1 MVNTDIQDDI
11 RTDLTTEVFNEI
23 GKTVTL
29 KSKSSPI
36 YNTRGEEINQTFTE
50 SSVIIVPYSIIQ
62 DDTKREPFG
71 DVEEGAM
78 DAAVPYTTTVNKGDK
93 FTIESEDWIVR
104 AVERNYLPDNV
115 VTIVRLTRE
124 QN

>member
-1 MVNTDIQDDI
+1 MAEQDDI
-11 RTDLTTEVFNEI
+11 RTDLQTEVFDII

-36 YNTRGEEINQTFTE
+36 YNDRGEEINQTFTE
-50 SSVIIVPYSIIQ
+50 SSVTIVPYSILQ
-62 DDTKREPFG
+62 DETRREPFG

-78 DAAVPYTTTVNKGDK
+78 DAAVPYEITVNKGDL
-93 FTIESEDWIVR
+93 FTIESEDWVVR
-104 AVERNYLPDNV
+104 SVERNYLPDNV
-115 VTIVRLTRE
+115 VTIVRLTRV